1 MVTAKIR
8 KHFTTGSPCR
18 TVGLP
23 VQIKRA
29 QRRLNIGSAL
39 AITLDG
45 KSLRPAEV
53 VAVARHGEPV
63 ALAEEAVRRLR
74 RSRDLVDRLVRED
87 RVVYG
92 LTTGV
97 GALKNVRI
105 PPGDS
110 RQLQRNLLMSH
121 AVGVGAPLSEE
132 LVRAGMLVRV
142 NQFCQ
147 GTAGVSP
154 AVVDGLLALLNQQ
167 VCPWVPRMGS
177 LGASGDL
184 APSAHV
190 GLVLIGEG
198 DVLVKGE
205 RRPAGQVLPSSMPR
219 LSLEAK
225 DGLSIL
231 NGTHFMTGAASLVLH
246 DAESLLLTADVVA
259 AMSVEALRGSRTA
272 FDPRIHAA
280 RPHPGQLASAARI
293 FALTEGSGIAE
304 SHVLCDRVQDAYSLR
319 CAAQVHGA
327 AADALEYLRRVL
339 QVELNAGTDNPLVF
353 ADDEAVLSGG
363 NFHGEPLALSL
374 DAASLGISEL
384 GSISERR
391 LFRMLTGFLSDLPPF
406 LTRHSGLDS
415 GYMLLQYTAAAL
427 VTENQ
432 LLANPASVHS
442 LPTSADQE
450 DHNSMGWHSALRAR
464 QIAANVESILA
475 MEALGAAQGIDL
487 LSPLKPGRLTAE
499 AQAAVREK
507 VPTLDHDR
515 VLETDINAATELVR
529 SNRLAKVGAKA
540 RPLAVA

>member
-1 MVTAKIR
+1 M
-8 KHFTTGSPCR
+8 GEPLS
-18 TVGLP
+18 
-23 VQIKRA
+23 
-29 QRRLNIGSAL
+29 
-39 AITLDG
+39 ITLDG
-45 KSLRPAEV
+45 QSLRPADV
-53 VAVARHGEPV
+53 VAVARHGEQVMLSPQ
-63 ALAEEAVRRLR
+63 AMARLR
-74 RSRDLVDRLVRED
+74 SARGLVDRLVRED
-87 RVVYG
+87 RGVYG

-105 PPGDS
+105 PPADT

-121 AVGVGAPLSEE
+121 AVGVGPPLPQDV
-132 LVRAGMLVRV
+132 VRAAMLVRV

-147 GTAGVSP
+147 GTSGVSP
-154 AVVDGLLALLNQQ
+154 QIAERLVDLLNHDI
-167 VCPWVPRMGS
+167 CPWVPEKGS

-198 DVLVKGE
+198 DVLRKGE
-205 RRPAGQVLPSSMPR
+205 RQSGADALRNAGIQPVALQ
-219 LSLEAK
+219 AK
-225 DGLSIL
+225 DALAIL
-231 NGTHFMTGAASLVLH
+231 NGTHFMAGAASLVLQ
-246 DAESLLLTADVVA
+246 DALRLLLTADVVA
-259 AMSVEALRGSRTA
+259 ALGVEALRGSRTA
-272 FDPRIHAA
+272 FDPRIHAV

-327 AADALEYLRRVL
+327 CADAIDYLRRVL
-339 QVELNAGTDNPLVF
+339 DIELNAGTDNPLVF
-353 ADDEAVLSGG
+353 ADDDAVLSGG
-363 NFHGEPLALSL
+363 NFHGEPLALAL
-374 DAASLGISEL
+374 DAASIGLSEL

-391 LFRMLTGFLSDLPPF
+391 LFRMLTGFLSELPPF

-432 LLANPASVHS
+432 LLAVPASVHS

-464 QIAANVESILA
+464 QVASNVETILA
-475 MEALGAAQGIDL
+475 LEALGAAQGIDL
-487 LSPLKPGRLTAE
+487 LAPLKPGRLTA
-499 AQAAVREK
+499 QAHAAIREK

-515 VLETDINAATELVR
+515 VLQPDIQAATELVR
-529 SNRLAKVGAKA
+529 NGTLARIADSAIPSLA
-540 RPLAVA
+540 RGGG

>member
-1 MVTAKIR
+1 M
-8 KHFTTGSPCR
+8 G
-18 TVGLP
+18 G
-23 VQIKRA
+23 
-29 QRRLNIGSAL
+29 AL
-39 AITLDG
+39 SLTLDG
-45 KSLRPAEV
+45 QSLAPADV
-53 VAVARHGEPV
+53 VAVARTGARV
-63 ALAEEAVRRLR
+63 TLSDTARGRLR
-74 RSRDLVDRLVRED
+74 RTRDLVDRLVRED

-105 PPGDS
+105 PPADS

-121 AVGVGAPLSEE
+121 AVGVGDPLPEE
-132 LVRAGMLVRV
+132 VVRAAMLVRV

-147 GTAGVSP
+147 GTSGVSP
-154 AVVDGLLALLNQQ
+154 AVVDGLMDLLNHDI
-167 VCPWVPRMGS
+167 CPWVPRMGS

-198 DVLVKGE
+198 EVLAKGE
-205 RRPAGQVLPSSMPR
+205 RRGGTEVLRAAGLQPVL
-219 LSLEAK
+219 LEAK
-225 DGLSIL
+225 DGLSVL
-231 NGTHFMTGAASLVLH
+231 NGTHFMAGAASLVLH
-246 DAESLLLTADVVA
+246 DAQRLLLTADVAA

-280 RPHPGQLASAARI
+280 RPHPGQVASAARI

-327 AADALEYLRRVL
+327 CADAIDYLRRVL
-339 QVELNAGTDNPLVF
+339 DIELNAGTDNPLVF

-363 NFHGEPLALSL
+363 NFHGEPLALAL
-374 DAASLGISEL
+374 DVAGIGLSEL

-432 LLANPASVHS
+432 LLAAPASVHS

-464 QIAANVESILA
+464 QVATNVESILA
-475 MEALGAAQGIDL
+475 LETLGAAQGIDL
-487 LSPLKPGRLTAE
+487 LAPLQPGRLTAE
-499 AQAAVREK
+499 AHAAIREQ

-515 VLETDINAATELVR
+515 VLQTDIEQATRLVR
-529 SNRLAKVGAKA
+529 SGRLARIGAKA

>member
-1 MVTAKIR
+1 M
-8 KHFTTGSPCR
+8 S
-18 TVGLP
+18 
-23 VQIKRA
+23 
-29 QRRLNIGSAL
+29 
-39 AITLDG
+39 ITLTG
-45 KSLRPAEV
+45 RSLTPAEV
-53 VAVARHGEPV
+53 VAVARHGERV
-63 ALAEEAVRRLR
+63 TLSDEGKAKVGRARE
-74 RSRDLVDRLVRED
+74 LVDRLVKED
-87 RVVYG
+87 RLVYG

-105 PPGDS
+105 PPADA

-121 AVGVGAPLSEE
+121 AVGVGPPLPEE
-132 LVRAGMLVRV
+132 VVRAAMLVRI

-147 GTAGVSP
+147 GSSGVSLD
-154 AVVDGLLALLNQQ
+154 VVERHVDLLNHDI
-167 VCPWVPRMGS
+167 CPWVPEKGS

-198 DVLVKGE
+198 EVLVKGE
-205 RRPAGQVLPSSMPR
+205 RRSGAEALRSAGIEPLTLQ
-219 LSLEAK
+219 AK

-231 NGTHFMTGAASLVLH
+231 NGTHFMSGAASLVLH
-246 DAESLLLTADVVA
+246 DAHGLLLTADTVA
-259 AMSVEALRGSRTA
+259 ALSVEALRGSRTA
-272 FDPRIHAA
+272 FDPRIHAV

-293 FALTEGSGIAE
+293 FALTDGSGIAE

-327 AADALEYLRRVL
+327 AAAAIDYLERVL
-339 QVELNAGTDNPLVF
+339 AVELNAGTDNPLVF

-363 NFHGEPLALSL
+363 NFHGEPLALAL
-374 DAASLGISEL
+374 DAATMGISEL

-391 LFRMLTGFLSDLPPF
+391 LFRMLTGFLSELPPF

-432 LLANPASVHS
+432 LLSTPASVHS

-464 QIAANVESILA
+464 QVTSNVESILA

-487 LSPLKPGRLTAE
+487 LAPLKPAPLTAR
-499 AQAAVREK
+499 AHAALREQ

-515 VLETDINAATELVR
+515 VLHQDIEAATSVVR
-529 SNRLAKVGAKA
+529 SGKLAKVAA
-540 RPLAVA
+540 QATT

>member
-1 MVTAKIR
+1 M
-8 KHFTTGSPCR
+8 S
-18 TVGLP
+18 
-23 VQIKRA
+23 
-29 QRRLNIGSAL
+29 
-39 AITLDG
+39 ITLDG
-45 KSLRPAEV
+45 QSLRPADV
-53 VAVARHGEPV
+53 VAVARDGERVTLGP
-63 ALAEEAVRRLR
+63 AAKTRLQTAR
-74 RSRDLVDRLVRED
+74 ALVDRLVRED

-105 PPGDS
+105 PPADT

-121 AVGVGAPLSEE
+121 AVGVGPPLPEE
-132 LVRAGMLVRV
+132 VVRAAMLVRV

-147 GTAGVSP
+147 GTSGVSP
-154 AVVDGLLALLNQQ
+154 VVAERMLDLLNHDI
-167 VCPWVPRMGS
+167 CPWVPEKGS

-198 DVLVKGE
+198 DVLWKGE
-205 RRPAGQVLPSSMPR
+205 RRNGGEALRAAGLPQVELQ
-219 LSLEAK
+219 AK
-225 DGLSIL
+225 DALSVL
-231 NGTHFMTGAASLVLH
+231 NGTHFMAGAASLVLY
-246 DAESLLLTADVVA
+246 DAQRLLLTADVVA
-259 AMSVEALRGSRTA
+259 ALSVEALRGSRTA
-272 FDPRIHAA
+272 FDPRIHAV
-280 RPHPGQLASAARI
+280 RPHPGQVASAARI

-327 AADALEYLRRVL
+327 CHDAIDYLRRVL
-339 QVELNAGTDNPLVF
+339 TVELNAGTDNPLVF

-363 NFHGEPLALSL
+363 NFHGEPLALAL
-374 DAASLGISEL
+374 DTATLGLTEL

-391 LFRMLTGFLSDLPPF
+391 LFRMLTGFLSELPPF

-427 VTENQ
+427 VTDNQ
-432 LLANPASVHS
+432 LLSTPASVHS

-464 QIAANVESILA
+464 QVATNVETILA
-475 MEALGAAQGIDL
+475 LEALGAAQGIDL
-487 LSPLKPGRLTAE
+487 LAPLKPAPLTG
-499 AQAAVREK
+499 AAHAAIREK

-515 VLETDINAATELVR
+515 VLEPEIRTAVALIR
-529 SNRLAKVGAKA
+529 SGTLAKMAPV
-540 RPLAVA
+540 

>member
-1 MVTAKIR
+1 M
-8 KHFTTGSPCR
+8 
-18 TVGLP
+18 
-23 VQIKRA
+23 
-29 QRRLNIGSAL
+29 
-39 AITLDG
+39 LDG
-45 KSLRPAEV
+45 TSLTTEDV
-53 VAVARHGEPV
+53 VAVARRGERVEISPI
-63 ALAEEAVRRLR
+63 ARRRLEQAR
-74 RSRDLVDRLVRED
+74 AFVDRLVSED

-105 PPGDS
+105 PPADT
-110 RQLQRNLLMSH
+110 RQLQRNLVASH
-121 AVGVGAPLSEE
+121 AVGVGPPLPEDV
-132 LVRAGMLVRV
+132 VRAGMLVRA

-147 GTAGVSP
+147 GTSGVSP
-154 AVVDGLLALLNQQ
+154 AVVDALVNLLNHRI
-167 VCPWVPRMGS
+167 CPYVPEKGS

-190 GLVLIGEG
+190 ALVLIGEG
-198 DVLVKGE
+198 EVLQDGR
-205 RRPAGQVLPSSMPR
+205 RRPAAEALEQASLKP
-219 LSLEAK
+219 LQLEAK
-225 DGLSIL
+225 DALSAL
-231 NGTHFMTGAASLVLH
+231 NGTHFMAGAASLVLH
-246 DAESLLLTADVVA
+246 DAQRLLLTADLVA
-259 AMSVEALRGSRTA
+259 ALSVEALRGSRTA
-272 FDPRIHAA
+272 FDPRIHGA

-327 AADALEYLRRVL
+327 AAASIDYLRRVL
-339 QVELNAGTDNPLVF
+339 AIELNAGTDNPLVF

-363 NFHGEPLALSL
+363 NFHGEPLALAL
-374 DAASLGISEL
+374 DAATMGVSEL

-415 GYMLLQYTAAAL
+415 GYMLVQYTAAAL

-432 LLANPASVHS
+432 LLATPASVHS

-464 QIAANVESILA
+464 QVATNVESILA

-487 LSPLKPGRLTAE
+487 LAPLKPGRLTG
-499 AQAAVREK
+499 QAHAAIRER
-507 VPTLDHDR
+507 VPMLDHDR
-515 VLETDINAATELVR
+515 ILYREMETAIELVSSGTLARIAATAGPLVP
-529 SNRLAKVGAKA
+529 A
-540 RPLAVA
+540 

>member
-1 MVTAKIR
+1 M
-8 KHFTTGSPCR
+8 G
-18 TVGLP
+18 G
-23 VQIKRA
+23 
-29 QRRLNIGSAL
+29 AL
-39 AITLDG
+39 TLTLDG
-45 KSLRPAEV
+45 QSLRPRDV
-53 VAVARHGEPV
+53 VAVARHGERV
-63 ALAEEAVRRLR
+63 ALGDAAVARLR
-74 RSRDLVDRLVRED
+74 RARDLVDRLVAED

-105 PPGDS
+105 PPADT

-121 AVGVGAPLSEE
+121 AVGVGPPLPAEV
-132 LVRAGMLVRV
+132 VRAAILVRV

-147 GTAGVSP
+147 GTSGVSP
-154 AVVDGLLALLNQQ
+154 VVAERLVDLLNHDI
-167 VCPWVPRMGS
+167 CPWVPEKGS

-198 DVLVKGE
+198 EVLQKGE
-205 RRPAGQVLPSSMPR
+205 RRNGSDAMRAAGLPSIE
-219 LSLEAK
+219 LQAK
-225 DGLSIL
+225 DALSVL
-231 NGTHFMTGAASLVLH
+231 NGTHFMAGAASLLFH
-246 DAESLLLTADVVA
+246 DAQGLLLTADVVA
-259 AMSVEALRGSRTA
+259 ALSVEALRGSRTA
-272 FDPRIHAA
+272 FDPRVHAV
-280 RPHPGQLASAARI
+280 RPHPGQVASAARI

-327 AADALEYLRRVL
+327 CADAIDYLRRVL
-339 QVELNAGTDNPLVF
+339 DVELNAGTDNPLVF
-353 ADDEAVLSGG
+353 AEDEAVLSGG
-363 NFHGEPLALSL
+363 NFHGEPLALAL
-374 DAASLGISEL
+374 DAASIGLSEL

-432 LLANPASVHS
+432 LLAMPASVHS

-464 QIAANVESILA
+464 QVATNVETLLA
-475 MEALGAAQGIDL
+475 LEALGAAQGIDL
-487 LSPLKPGRLTAE
+487 LAPLKPGRLTGE
-499 AQAAVREK
+499 AHAVIRK
-507 VPTLDHDR
+507 TIPSLDHDR
-515 VLETDINAATELVR
+515 ILEPEIRQATELVR
-529 SNRLAKVGAKA
+529 SGQLAKLGATAVSPHPRPGEGRVGAV
-540 RPLAVA
+540 RSS

>member
-1 MVTAKIR
+1 M
-8 KHFTTGSPCR
+8 GG
-18 TVGLP
+18 GLT
-23 VQIKRA
+23 
-29 QRRLNIGSAL
+29 L
-39 AITLDG
+39 TLDG
-45 KSLRPAEV
+45 QSLTPADV
-53 VAVARHGEPV
+53 VGVARGGARV
-63 ALAEEAVRRLR
+63 TLSDAARARLR
-74 RSRDLVDRLVRED
+74 RTRDLVDRLVRED

-105 PPGDS
+105 PLADS
-110 RQLQRNLLMSH
+110 RQLQHNLLMSH
-121 AVGVGAPLSEE
+121 AVGVGDPLPEE
-132 LVRAGMLVRV
+132 VVRAAMLVRV

-147 GTAGVSP
+147 GTSGVSP
-154 AVVDGLLALLNQQ
+154 AVVEGLTGLLNHDI
-167 VCPWVPRMGS
+167 CPWVPRMGS

-184 APSAHV
+184 APSANV

-198 DVLVKGE
+198 EVLVKGE
-205 RRPAGQVLPSSMPR
+205 RRSGAGALREAGLQPAV
-219 LSLEAK
+219 LEAK
-225 DGLSIL
+225 DGLSVL
-231 NGTHFMTGAASLVLH
+231 NGTHFMAGAASLVLH
-246 DAESLLLTADVVA
+246 DALRLLLTADVAA

-280 RPHPGQLASAARI
+280 RPHPGQVASAARI

-327 AADALEYLRRVL
+327 CADAVDYLRRVL
-339 QVELNAGTDNPLVF
+339 DIELNAGTDNPLVF

-363 NFHGEPLALSL
+363 NFHGEPLALAL
-374 DAASLGISEL
+374 DVAGIALSEL

-432 LLANPASVHS
+432 LLAAPASVHS

-464 QIAANVESILA
+464 QVATNVESILA
-475 MEALGAAQGIDL
+475 LEALGAAQGIDL
-487 LSPLKPGRLTAE
+487 LAPLRPGRLTAE
-499 AQAAVREK
+499 AHAAIRTQ

-515 VLETDINAATELVR
+515 VLQADIEQATGLVR
-529 SNRLAKVGAKA
+529 SGRLAKIGAKA
-540 RPLAVA
+540 RPSAVA

>member
-1 MVTAKIR
+1 M
-8 KHFTTGSPCR
+8 S
-18 TVGLP
+18 
-23 VQIKRA
+23 
-29 QRRLNIGSAL
+29 
-39 AITLDG
+39 
-45 KSLRPAEV
+45 
-53 VAVARHGEPV
+53 
-63 ALAEEAVRRLR
+63 
-74 RSRDLVDRLVRED
+74 ED

-105 PPGDS
+105 PPAES

-121 AVGVGAPLSEE
+121 AVGVGPALPEE
-132 LVRAGMLVRV
+132 LVRAGMLVRI

-147 GTAGVSP
+147 GSSGVSP
-154 AVVDGLLALLNQQ
+154 VVVDRLVDLLNHDL
-167 VCPWVPRMGS
+167 CPWVPEKGS

-198 DVLVKGE
+198 EVVVKGE
-205 RRPAGQVLPSSMPR
+205 RRPAAEA
-219 LSLEAK
+219 LEAASLSPVELQAK
-225 DGLSIL
+225 DALSVL
-231 NGTHFMTGAASLVLH
+231 NGTHFMAGAASLVLH
-246 DAESLLLTADVVA
+246 DARRLLLSADVTA

-272 FDPRIHAA
+272 FDPRIHAL
-280 RPHPGQLASAARI
+280 RPHPGQVASAARI

-304 SHVLCDRVQDAYSLR
+304 SHELCDRVQDAYSLR

-327 AADALEYLRRVL
+327 CADAIDYLRRVL
-339 QVELNAGTDNPLVF
+339 DVELNAGTDNPLVF
-353 ADDEAVLSGG
+353 ADQDAVLSGG
-363 NFHGEPLALSL
+363 NFHGEPLALAL

-391 LFRMLTGFLSDLPPF
+391 LFRMLTGFLSELPPF

-415 GYMLLQYTAAAL
+415 GYMLIQYTAAAL

-432 LLANPASVHS
+432 LLATPASVHS

-450 DHNSMGWHSALRAR
+450 DHNSMGWHSAIRAR
-464 QIAANVESILA
+464 QVALNTESILA

-487 LSPLKPGRLTAE
+487 LAPLKPGRLTAE
-499 AQAAVREK
+499 AHAAIREQ
-507 VPTLDHDR
+507 VPMLDHDR
-515 VLETDINAATELVR
+515 ILYPDIEAATGLLSR
-529 SNRLAKVGAKA
+529 GRLAEIGARA